1 MKKRNKAEVLSGQR
15 IKIVALL
22 TGISLLL
29 LSGCGNKAQEA
40 EGSQVQTDI
49 AVTAT
54 EQTAAAEEQA
64 ETADPETLDYAYRLH
79 ITINPE
85 FRLYLDEQSK
95 VVAVACLNQDAEDL
109 FSETDLTGM
118 DVEKAM
124 PVIIQQ
130 AVEKEYLADGKN
142 ITIDLEKSTE
152 SGQADTV
159 EQVIAAAVTTEL
171 KEQGVDTV
179 LELQD
184 AGTPVV
190 IEGTD
195 TGAGDTVPDKTD
207 NTGNTDNAGNA
218 SNSANSDKAGNV
230 SESGANNAV
239 PDNGITGNGSATN
252 VSQKTKCSACDGTGI
267 CQECKGGTAPCKRCG
282 GSLWETCGTCGG
294 SGRQTCPGCG
304 GSGVD
309 ATSGTSCRHCG
320 GSGGNTCQQC
330 GGSGGKSC
338 SICHGKGVISDDC
351 ILCHGDKKCTVCG
364 GSGEL

>member
-1 MKKRNKAEVLSGQR
+1 MKKRNKEEVLSGQR

-40 EGSQVQTDI
+40 EGSQGQTDI

-64 ETADPETLDYAYRLH
+64 ETVDPETLDYAYRLH

-85 FRLYLDEQSK
+85 FRLYLDEQSM
-95 VVAVACLNQDAEDL
+95 VVAVTCLNQDAEDL

-118 DVEKAM
+118 DLEKAM

-130 AVEKEYLADGKN
+130 AVAKEYLADGKN
-142 ITIDLEKSTE
+142 ITIDLEKSME

-159 EQVIAAAVTTEL
+159 EQVIAAAVTAEL
-171 KEQGVDTV
+171 KEQGVDAV

-184 AGTPVV
+184 AGTPVA
-190 IEGTD
+190 IEGAD
-195 TGAGDTVPDKTD
+195 TGAGDTVSDKTD
-207 NTGNTDNAGNA
+207 NA
-218 SNSANSDKAGNV
+218 DKAGNV
-230 SESGANNAV
+230 TESGANNAV
-239 PDNGITGNGSATN
+239 PENGITGNGSATN

-364 GSGEL
+364 GTGEL

>member
-15 IKIVALL
+15 IKIAALL

-40 EGSQVQTDI
+40 EVSQVQTDI

-64 ETADPETLDYAYRLH
+64 ETVDPETLDYAYRLH

-95 VVAVACLNQDAEDL
+95 VVAVTCLNQDAEDL
-109 FSETDLTGM
+109 FSETFLTGM
-118 DVEKAM
+118 DLEKAM

-130 AVEKEYLADGKN
+130 AVAKEYLADGKN

-159 EQVIAAAVTTEL
+159 EQVIAAAVTAEL
-171 KEQGVDTV
+171 KEQGVDAV

-184 AGTPVV
+184 AGTPVA
-190 IEGTD
+190 IEGAD
-195 TGAGDTVPDKTD
+195 TGAGDTVSDKTD
-207 NTGNTDNAGNA
+207 NAD
-218 SNSANSDKAGNV
+218 NSDKAGNV
-230 SESGANNAV
+230 TESGANNAV
-239 PDNGITGNGSATN
+239 PENGITGNGSATN

>member
-1 MKKRNKAEVLSGQR
+1 MKKRNKEEVLSGQR
-15 IKIVALL
+15 IKIAALL

-40 EGSQVQTDI
+40 EGSQGQTDI

-64 ETADPETLDYAYRLH
+64 ETVDPETLDYAYRLH

-95 VVAVACLNQDAEDL
+95 VVAVTCLNQDAEDL

-118 DVEKAM
+118 DLEKAM

-130 AVEKEYLADGKN
+130 AVAKEYLADGKN

-159 EQVIAAAVTTEL
+159 EQVIAAAVTAEL
-171 KEQGVDTV
+171 KEQGVDAV

-184 AGTPVV
+184 AGTPVA
-190 IEGTD
+190 IEGAD
-195 TGAGDTVPDKTD
+195 TGAGDTVSDKTD
-207 NTGNTDNAGNA
+207 N
-218 SNSANSDKAGNV
+218 
-230 SESGANNAV
+230 
-239 PDNGITGNGSATN
+239 TGNGSATN
-252 VSQKTKCSACDGTGI
+252 VSQKTKCNACDGTGI

>member
-1 MKKRNKAEVLSGQR
+1 MKRRNKAEVLSGQR
-15 IKIVALL
+15 IKIAALL
-22 TGISLLL
+22 AGISLLL

-40 EGSQVQTDI
+40 EKAQVQTDI

-85 FRLYLDEQSK
+85 FKLYLDEQSK

-130 AVEKEYLADGKN
+130 AVAKEYLADGKN

-159 EQVIAAAVTTEL
+159 EQVIAAAVTAEL
-171 KEQGVDTV
+171 KEQGVDAV

-184 AGTPVV
+184 AGTPVA
-190 IEGTD
+190 IEGADTGAD

-207 NTGNTDNAGNA
+207 NTGNADNP
-218 SNSANSDKAGNV
+218 DKAGNAT
-230 SESGANNAV
+230 ESGANNAA
-239 PDNGITGNGSATN
+239 PENGTTGNGSATN

>member
-1 MKKRNKAEVLSGQR
+1 MKKRNKEEVLSGQR
-15 IKIVALL
+15 IKIAALL

-40 EGSQVQTDI
+40 EGSQGQTDI

-64 ETADPETLDYAYRLH
+64 ETVDPETLDYAYRLH

-95 VVAVACLNQDAEDL
+95 VVAVTCLNQDAEDL
-109 FSETDLTGM
+109 FSETFLTGM
-118 DVEKAM
+118 DLEKAM

-130 AVEKEYLADGKN
+130 AVAKEYLADGKN

-159 EQVIAAAVTTEL
+159 EQVIAAAVTAEL
-171 KEQGVDTV
+171 KEQGVDAV

-184 AGTPVV
+184 AGTPVA
-190 IEGTD
+190 IEGAD
-195 TGAGDTVPDKTD
+195 TGAGDTVSDKTD
-207 NTGNTDNAGNA
+207 N
-218 SNSANSDKAGNV
+218 
-230 SESGANNAV
+230 
-239 PDNGITGNGSATN
+239 TGNGSATN
-252 VSQKTKCSACDGTGI
+252 VSQKTKCNACDGTGI

>member
-1 MKKRNKAEVLSGQR
+1 MKKRNKEEVLSGQR
-15 IKIVALL
+15 IKIAALL

-40 EGSQVQTDI
+40 EGSQGQTDI

-64 ETADPETLDYAYRLH
+64 ETVDPETLDYAYRLH

-95 VVAVACLNQDAEDL
+95 VVAVTCLNQDAEDL

-118 DVEKAM
+118 DLEKAM

-130 AVEKEYLADGKN
+130 AVAKEYLADGKN

-159 EQVIAAAVTTEL
+159 EQVIAAAVTAEL
-171 KEQGVDTV
+171 KEQGVDAV

-184 AGTPVV
+184 AGTPVA
-190 IEGTD
+190 IEGAD
-195 TGAGDTVPDKTD
+195 TGAGETVPDKTD
-207 NTGNTDNAGNA
+207 N
-218 SNSANSDKAGNV
+218 
-230 SESGANNAV
+230 
-239 PDNGITGNGSATN
+239 TGNGSATN
-252 VSQKTKCSACDGTGI
+252 VSQKTKCSACGGTGI

>member
-1 MKKRNKAEVLSGQR
+1 MKKRNKTEVLSGQR

-64 ETADPETLDYAYRLH
+64 ETIDPETLDYAYRLH
-79 ITINPE
+79 ITINPK

-130 AVEKEYLADGKN
+130 AVAKEYLADGKN

-159 EQVIAAAVTTEL
+159 EQVIAAAVTAEL
-171 KEQGVDTV
+171 KEQGVDAV

-184 AGTPVV
+184 AGTPVA
-190 IEGTD
+190 IEGAN
-195 TGAGDTVPDKTD
+195 TGSGDTVSDKTD
-207 NTGNTDNAGNA
+207 N
-218 SNSANSDKAGNV
+218 
-230 SESGANNAV
+230 
-239 PDNGITGNGSATN
+239 TGNGSATN
-252 VSQKTKCSACDGTGI
+252 VSQKTKCSACGGTGI

-364 GSGEL
+364 GTGEL

>member
-40 EGSQVQTDI
+40 EESQVQTDI

-64 ETADPETLDYAYRLH
+64 ETTDPETLDYAYRLH

-85 FRLYLDEQSK
+85 FKLYLDEQSK

-109 FSETDLTGM
+109 FSETFLTGM
-118 DVEKAM
+118 DLEKAM

-130 AVEKEYLADGKN
+130 AVAKEYLADGKN

-159 EQVIAAAVTTEL
+159 EQVIAAAVTAEL
-171 KEQGVDTV
+171 KEQGVDAV

-184 AGTPVV
+184 AGTPVA
-190 IEGTD
+190 IEGAD
-195 TGAGDTVPDKTD
+195 TGAGDTVSDKTD
-207 NTGNTDNAGNA
+207 N
-218 SNSANSDKAGNV
+218 
-230 SESGANNAV
+230 
-239 PDNGITGNGSATN
+239 TGNGSATN
-252 VSQKTKCSACDGTGI
+252 VSQKTKCNACDGTGI

>member
-40 EGSQVQTDI
+40 EESQVQTDI

-64 ETADPETLDYAYRLH
+64 ETVDPETLDYAYRLH

-85 FRLYLDEQSK
+85 FKLYLDKQSK
-95 VVAVACLNQDAEDL
+95 VVAVTCLNQDAEDL

-118 DVEKAM
+118 DLEKAM

-130 AVEKEYLADGKN
+130 AVAKEYLADGKN

-159 EQVIAAAVTTEL
+159 EQVIAAAVTAEL
-171 KEQGVDTV
+171 KEQGVDAV

-184 AGTPVV
+184 AGTPVI

-195 TGAGDTVPDKTD
+195 TGAGDTVSDKTD
-207 NTGNTDNAGNA
+207 N
-218 SNSANSDKAGNV
+218 
-230 SESGANNAV
+230 
-239 PDNGITGNGSATN
+239 TGNGSATN
-252 VSQKTKCSACDGTGI
+252 VSQKTKCNACDGTGI

>member
-1 MKKRNKAEVLSGQR
+1 MEKRNKEEVLSGQR

-49 AVTAT
+49 AVTAS

-64 ETADPETLDYAYRLH
+64 ETVDPETLDYAYRLH

-130 AVEKEYLADGKN
+130 AVAKEYLVDGKN

-159 EQVIAAAVTTEL
+159 EQVIAAAVTAEL
-171 KEQGVDTV
+171 KEQGVDAV

-184 AGTPVV
+184 AGTPVT
-190 IEGTD
+190 IEGAD
-195 TGAGDTVPDKTD
+195 TGAGDIVPDKT
-207 NTGNTDNAGNA
+207 GNA
-218 SNSANSDKAGNV
+218 DNSDKAGNAA
-230 SESGANNAV
+230 ESGANNAV

>member
-1 MKKRNKAEVLSGQR
+1 MKKRNKEEVLSGQR
-15 IKIVALL
+15 IKIAALL

-29 LSGCGNKAQEA
+29 LSSCGNKAQEA
-40 EGSQVQTDI
+40 EESQVQTDI

-64 ETADPETLDYAYRLH
+64 ETVDPETLDYAYRLH

-85 FRLYLDEQSK
+85 FKLYLDEQSK

-118 DVEKAM
+118 DVGKAM

-130 AVEKEYLADGKN
+130 AVAKEYLADGKN

-159 EQVIAAAVTTEL
+159 EQVIAAAVTAEL
-171 KEQGVDTV
+171 KEQGVDAV

-184 AGTPVV
+184 AGTPVA
-190 IEGTD
+190 IEGAD
-195 TGAGDTVPDKTD
+195 TGAGEIVPDNTD
-207 NTGNTDNAGNA
+207 NT
-218 SNSANSDKAGNV
+218 DKAGNV
-230 SESGANNAV
+230 TKSGANNAV
-239 PDNGITGNGSATN
+239 PENGITGNGSATN

>member
-1 MKKRNKAEVLSGQR
+1 M
-15 IKIVALL
+15 
-22 TGISLLL
+22 
-29 LSGCGNKAQEA
+29 
-40 EGSQVQTDI
+40 
-49 AVTAT
+49 
-54 EQTAAAEEQA
+54 
-64 ETADPETLDYAYRLH
+64 
-79 ITINPE
+79 
-85 FRLYLDEQSK
+85 
-95 VVAVACLNQDAEDL
+95 AVACLNQDAEDL
-109 FSETDLTGM
+109 FSERDLTGM
-118 DVEKAM
+118 DLEKAM

-130 AVEKEYLADGKN
+130 AVAKEYLADGKN

-159 EQVIAAAVTTEL
+159 EQVIAAAVTAEL
-171 KEQGVDTV
+171 KEQGVDAV

-184 AGTPVV
+184 AGTPVA
-190 IEGTD
+190 IEGAD
-195 TGAGDTVPDKTD
+195 TGAGDTVSDEAD
-207 NTGNTDNAGNA
+207 N
-218 SNSANSDKAGNV
+218 
-230 SESGANNAV
+230 
-239 PDNGITGNGSATN
+239 TGNGSATN

>member
-1 MKKRNKAEVLSGQR
+1 MKKRNKEEVLSGQR
-15 IKIVALL
+15 IKIAALL

-64 ETADPETLDYAYRLH
+64 ETVDPETLDYAYRLH

-85 FRLYLDEQSK
+85 FKLYLDEQSK

-130 AVEKEYLADGKN
+130 AVAKEYLADGKN

-159 EQVIAAAVTTEL
+159 EQVIAAAVTAEL
-171 KEQGVDTV
+171 KEQGVDAV

-184 AGTPVV
+184 AGTPVA
-190 IEGTD
+190 IEGAD
-195 TGAGDTVPDKTD
+195 MGAGKIVPDNTD
-207 NTGNTDNAGNA
+207 NTD
-218 SNSANSDKAGNV
+218 NSDKAGNV
-230 SESGANNAV
+230 TKSGANNAV
-239 PDNGITGNGSATN
+239 PENGITGNGSATN

>member
-15 IKIVALL
+15 IKIAALL

-29 LSGCGNKAQEA
+29 LSGCGNKAQEV

-64 ETADPETLDYAYRLH
+64 ETTDPETLDYAYRLH

-85 FRLYLDEQSK
+85 FKLYLDKQSK

-118 DVEKAM
+118 DLEKAM

-130 AVEKEYLADGKN
+130 AVAKEYLADGKN

-159 EQVIAAAVTTEL
+159 EQVIAAAVTAEL
-171 KEQGVDTV
+171 KEQGVDAV

-184 AGTPVV
+184 AGTPVT
-190 IEGTD
+190 IEESD
-195 TGAGDTVPDKTD
+195 TGAGNTVPDKTD
-207 NTGNTDNAGNA
+207 KTGNTGNSENTD
-218 SNSANSDKAGNV
+218 NSDKAGNV
-230 SESGANNAV
+230 AESGANNAA
-239 PDNGITGNGSATN
+239 PGNGTTGNGSATN

>member
-40 EGSQVQTDI
+40 EESQVQTDI

-64 ETADPETLDYAYRLH
+64 ETVDTETLDYAYRLH

-95 VVAVACLNQDAEDL
+95 VVAVTCLNQDAEDL
-109 FSETDLTGM
+109 FSETFLTGM
-118 DVEKAM
+118 DLEKAM

-130 AVEKEYLADGKN
+130 AVAKEYLADGKN

-159 EQVIAAAVTTEL
+159 EQVIAAAVTAEL
-171 KEQGVDTV
+171 KEQGVDAV

-184 AGTPVV
+184 AGTPVA
-190 IEGTD
+190 IEGAD
-195 TGAGDTVPDKTD
+195 TGAGDTVSDKTD
-207 NTGNTDNAGNA
+207 N
-218 SNSANSDKAGNV
+218 
-230 SESGANNAV
+230 
-239 PDNGITGNGSATN
+239 TGNGSATN
-252 VSQKTKCSACDGTGI
+252 VSQKTKCNACDGTGI

>member
-15 IKIVALL
+15 IKIAALL

-64 ETADPETLDYAYRLH
+64 ETTDPETLDYAYRLH
-79 ITINPE
+79 IMINPE
-85 FRLYLDEQSK
+85 FRLYLDKQSK
-95 VVAVACLNQDAEDL
+95 VVAVTCLNQDAEDL

-118 DVEKAM
+118 DLEKAM

-130 AVEKEYLADGKN
+130 AVAKEYLADGKN

-159 EQVIAAAVTTEL
+159 EQVIAAAVTAEL
-171 KEQGVDTV
+171 KEQGVDAV

-184 AGTPVV
+184 AGIPVA
-190 IEGTD
+190 IEGAVD
-195 TGAGDTVPDKTD
+195 IVPDKTD
-207 NTGNTDNAGNA
+207 NT
-218 SNSANSDKAGNV
+218 DKAGNV
-230 SESGANNAV
+230 TESGANNAV
-239 PDNGITGNGSATN
+239 PENDAGNGSATN

>member
-15 IKIVALL
+15 IKIAALL

-64 ETADPETLDYAYRLH
+64 ETTDPETLDYAYRLH
-79 ITINPE
+79 IMINPE
-85 FRLYLDEQSK
+85 FRLYLDKQSK
-95 VVAVACLNQDAEDL
+95 VVAVTCLNQDAEDL

-130 AVEKEYLADGKN
+130 AVTKEYLADGKN

-159 EQVIAAAVTTEL
+159 EQVIAAAVTAEL
-171 KEQGVDTV
+171 KEQGVDAV

-184 AGTPVV
+184 AGTPVA

-195 TGAGDTVPDKTD
+195 TGAGDTVPDKT
-207 NTGNTDNAGNA
+207 GNTA
-218 SNSANSDKAGNV
+218 NSANSDKAGNAA
-230 SESGANNAV
+230 ESGENNAV
-239 PDNGITGNGSATN
+239 LENVTTGNGSATN
-252 VSQKTKCSACDGTGI
+252 VSQKTKCTACDGTGI

-282 GSLWETCGTCGG
+282 GSLWETCGTC
-294 SGRQTCPGCG
+294 
-304 GSGVD
+304 
-309 ATSGTSCRHCG
+309 
-320 GSGGNTCQQC
+320 
-330 GGSGGKSC
+330 
-338 SICHGKGVISDDC
+338 
-351 ILCHGDKKCTVCG
+351 
-364 GSGEL
+364 

>member
-15 IKIVALL
+15 IKIAALL

-29 LSGCGNKAQEA
+29 LSGCSNKAQEA
-40 EGSQVQTDI
+40 EESQVQTDI

-64 ETADPETLDYAYRLH
+64 ETTDPETLDYAYRLH

-85 FRLYLDEQSK
+85 FRLYLDKQSK
-95 VVAVACLNQDAEDL
+95 VVVVACLNQDAEDL

-118 DVEKAM
+118 DLEKAM

-130 AVEKEYLADGKN
+130 AVAKEYLADGKN

-159 EQVIAAAVTTEL
+159 EQVIAAAVTAEL
-171 KEQGVDTV
+171 KEQGVDAV

-184 AGTPVV
+184 AGTPVI

-207 NTGNTDNAGNA
+207 NTGNTG
-218 SNSANSDKAGNV
+218 NSANSDKAGNAA
-230 SESGANNAV
+230 ESGANNAV
-239 PDNGITGNGSATN
+239 PENGTTGSGSATN
-252 VSQKTKCSACDGTGI
+252 VSQKTKCSACDGIGI

-282 GSLWETCGTCGG
+282 GSLWETCGT
-294 SGRQTCPGCG
+294 
-304 GSGVD
+304 
-309 ATSGTSCRHCG
+309 CG

-364 GSGEL
+364 GTGEL

>member
-15 IKIVALL
+15 IKIAALL

-79 ITINPE
+79 ITINSE
-85 FRLYLDEQSK
+85 FMLYLDEQSK

-130 AVEKEYLADGKN
+130 AVAKEYLADGKN

-159 EQVIAAAVTTEL
+159 EQVIAAAVTAEL
-171 KEQGVDTV
+171 KEQGVDAV

-184 AGTPVV
+184 AGTPVI

-207 NTGNTDNAGNA
+207 NSG
-218 SNSANSDKAGNV
+218 NSDKAGNEA
-230 SESGANNAV
+230 ESGANNAV
-239 PDNGITGNGSATN
+239 PENGTTGSGSATN

-309 ATSGTSCRHCG
+309 ATSGTNCRHCG

>member
-1 MKKRNKAEVLSGQR
+1 MKKRNKEEVLSGQR
-15 IKIVALL
+15 IKIAALL

-40 EGSQVQTDI
+40 EESQVQTDI

-64 ETADPETLDYAYRLH
+64 ETTDPETLDYAYRLH

-85 FRLYLDEQSK
+85 FELYLDKQSK

-109 FSETDLTGM
+109 FSETFLTGM

-130 AVEKEYLADGKN
+130 AVAKEYLADGKN

-159 EQVIAAAVTTEL
+159 EQVIAAAVTAEL
-171 KEQGVDTV
+171 KEQGVDAV

-184 AGTPVV
+184 AGTPVA
-190 IEGTD
+190 IEGANM
-195 TGAGDTVPDKTD
+195 GAGDTVPDNTD
-207 NTGNTDNAGNA
+207 NT
-218 SNSANSDKAGNV
+218 DKAGNV
-230 SESGANNAV
+230 TKSGANNAV
-239 PDNGITGNGSATN
+239 PENGITGNGSATN

>member
-1 MKKRNKAEVLSGQR
+1 MKKKNKAEVLSGQR
-15 IKIVALL
+15 IKIAALL

-40 EGSQVQTDI
+40 EESQVQTDI
-49 AVTAT
+49 VVTAT

-64 ETADPETLDYAYRLH
+64 ETADPETLDYTYRLH
-79 ITINPE
+79 IMINPE

-109 FSETDLTGM
+109 FSETNLTGM
-118 DVEKAM
+118 DVEQAM

-130 AVEKEYLADGKN
+130 AVAKEYLTDGKN

-159 EQVIAAAVTTEL
+159 EQVIAAAVTAEL
-171 KEQGVDTV
+171 KEQGVDAV

-184 AGTPVV
+184 AGTPVI
-190 IEGTD
+190 IEGAD
-195 TGAGDTVPDKTD
+195 TGAGDTVPDKTG
-207 NTGNTDNAGNA
+207 NSENTD
-218 SNSANSDKAGNV
+218 NSDKAGNV
-230 SESGANNAV
+230 TESGANNAV
-239 PDNGITGNGSATN
+239 PENGTTGSGSATN

>member
-15 IKIVALL
+15 IKIAALL

-64 ETADPETLDYAYRLH
+64 ETVDPETLDYAYRLH

-130 AVEKEYLADGKN
+130 AVAKEYLADGKN

-159 EQVIAAAVTTEL
+159 EQVIAAAVTAEL
-171 KEQGVDTV
+171 KEQGVDAV

-184 AGTPVV
+184 AGTPVA
-190 IEGTD
+190 IEGAD
-195 TGAGDTVPDKTD
+195 TGAGDTVSDKTD
-207 NTGNTDNAGNA
+207 N
-218 SNSANSDKAGNV
+218 
-230 SESGANNAV
+230 
-239 PDNGITGNGSATN
+239 TGNGSATN
-252 VSQKTKCSACDGTGI
+252 VSQKTKCNACDGTGI

>member
-64 ETADPETLDYAYRLH
+64 ETVDPETLDYAYRLH

-85 FRLYLDEQSK
+85 FRLYLDEQSM
-95 VVAVACLNQDAEDL
+95 VVAVTCLNQDAEDL
-109 FSETDLTGM
+109 FSETFLTGM
-118 DVEKAM
+118 DLEKAM

-130 AVEKEYLADGKN
+130 AVAKEYLADGKN

-159 EQVIAAAVTTEL
+159 EQVIAAAVTAEL
-171 KEQGVDTV
+171 KEQGVDAV

-184 AGTPVV
+184 AGTPVA
-190 IEGTD
+190 IEGAD
-195 TGAGDTVPDKTD
+195 TGAGDTVSDKTD
-207 NTGNTDNAGNA
+207 N
-218 SNSANSDKAGNV
+218 
-230 SESGANNAV
+230 
-239 PDNGITGNGSATN
+239 TGNGSATN
-252 VSQKTKCSACDGTGI
+252 VSQKTKCNACDGTGI

-364 GSGEL
+364 GTGEL

>member
-1 MKKRNKAEVLSGQR
+1 MKKRNKEEVLSGQR
-15 IKIVALL
+15 IKIAALL

-40 EGSQVQTDI
+40 EESQVQTDI

-64 ETADPETLDYAYRLH
+64 ETVDPETLDYAYRLH

-130 AVEKEYLADGKN
+130 AVAKEYLADGKN

-159 EQVIAAAVTTEL
+159 EQVIAAAVTAEL
-171 KEQGVDTV
+171 KEQGVDAA

-184 AGTPVV
+184 AGTPVA
-190 IEGTD
+190 IEGAD
-195 TGAGDTVPDKTD
+195 MGAGKIVPDNTD
-207 NTGNTDNAGNA
+207 NTD
-218 SNSANSDKAGNV
+218 NSDKAGNV
-230 SESGANNAV
+230 TKSGANNAV
-239 PDNGITGNGSATN
+239 PENGITGNGSATN

-364 GSGEL
+364 GTGEL

>member
-40 EGSQVQTDI
+40 EESQVQTDI
-49 AVTAT
+49 AVTVT
-54 EQTAAAEEQA
+54 EQTAAAEAQA

-130 AVEKEYLADGKN
+130 AVAKEYLADGKN

-152 SGQADTV
+152 SSQADTV
-159 EQVIAAAVTTEL
+159 EQVIAATVTAEL
-171 KEQGVDTV
+171 KEQGVDAV

-184 AGTPVV
+184 AGTPVA
-190 IEGTD
+190 IEGAD

-207 NTGNTDNAGNA
+207 NTGNADNP
-218 SNSANSDKAGNV
+218 DKAGNAA
-230 SESGANNAV
+230 ESGANNAA
-239 PDNGITGNGSATN
+239 PENGTTGNGSATN

-351 ILCHGDKKCTVCG
+351 ILCHGEKKCTVCG

>member
-1 MKKRNKAEVLSGQR
+1 MKKRNKEEVLSGQR
-15 IKIVALL
+15 IKIAALL

-40 EGSQVQTDI
+40 EESQVQTDI

-64 ETADPETLDYAYRLH
+64 ETVDPETLDYAYRLH

-130 AVEKEYLADGKN
+130 AVAKEYLADGKN

-159 EQVIAAAVTTEL
+159 EQVIAAAVTAEL
-171 KEQGVDTV
+171 KEQGVDAV

-184 AGTPVV
+184 AGTPVA
-190 IEGTD
+190 IEGAD
-195 TGAGDTVPDKTD
+195 MGAGDTVPDKTD
-207 NTGNTDNAGNA
+207 NTGNAD
-218 SNSANSDKAGNV
+218 NSDKAGNV
-230 SESGANNAV
+230 TESGANNAV
-239 PDNGITGNGSATN
+239 PENGITGNGSATN

-320 GSGGNTCQQC
+320 GSGGNTCQ
-330 GGSGGKSC
+330 
-338 SICHGKGVISDDC
+338 
-351 ILCHGDKKCTVCG
+351 
-364 GSGEL
+364 

>member
-15 IKIVALL
+15 IKIAALL

-29 LSGCGNKAQEA
+29 L
-40 EGSQVQTDI
+40 
-49 AVTAT
+49 TAT

-64 ETADPETLDYAYRLH
+64 ETTDPETLDYAYRLH
-79 ITINPE
+79 IMINPE
-85 FRLYLDEQSK
+85 FRLYLDKQSK
-95 VVAVACLNQDAEDL
+95 VVAVTCLNQDAEDL

-118 DVEKAM
+118 DLEKAM

-130 AVEKEYLADGKN
+130 AVAKEYLADGKN

-159 EQVIAAAVTTEL
+159 EQVIAAAVTAEL
-171 KEQGVDTV
+171 KEQGVDAV

-184 AGTPVV
+184 AGTPVI

-195 TGAGDTVPDKTD
+195 TGAGDTVSDKTD
-207 NTGNTDNAGNA
+207 NTGNTGNSA
-218 SNSANSDKAGNV
+218 NSANSDKAGNV
-230 SESGANNAV
+230 TESGENNAA
-239 PDNGITGNGSATN
+239 PENGTTGNGSATN

-364 GSGEL
+364 GTGEL

>member
-1 MKKRNKAEVLSGQR
+1 MTKRNKEEVLSGQR
-15 IKIVALL
+15 IKIAALL

-64 ETADPETLDYAYRLH
+64 ETVDPETLDYAYRLH
-79 ITINPE
+79 IMINPE

-130 AVEKEYLADGKN
+130 AVAKEYLADGKN

-152 SGQADTV
+152 YGQADTV
-159 EQVIAAAVTTEL
+159 EQVIAAAVTAEL
-171 KEQGVDTV
+171 KEQGVDAV

-184 AGTPVV
+184 AGTPVA
-190 IEGTD
+190 IEGAD
-195 TGAGDTVPDKTD
+195 TGAGKIVPDNTD
-207 NTGNTDNAGNA
+207 NTD
-218 SNSANSDKAGNV
+218 NSDKAGNV
-230 SESGANNAV
+230 TKSGANNAV
-239 PDNGITGNGSATN
+239 PENGITGNGSATN

-364 GSGEL
+364 GTGEL

>member
-1 MKKRNKAEVLSGQR
+1 MKRRNKVEVLSGQR
-15 IKIVALL
+15 IKIAALL
-22 TGISLLL
+22 TGISLL

-40 EGSQVQTDI
+40 EGSQGQTDI

-64 ETADPETLDYAYRLH
+64 ETVDPETLDYAYRLH

-85 FRLYLDEQSK
+85 FKLYLDEQSK

-109 FSETDLTGM
+109 FSEMFLTGM

-130 AVEKEYLADGKN
+130 AVAKEYLADGKN
-142 ITIDLEKSTE
+142 ITINLEKSTE

-159 EQVIAAAVTTEL
+159 EQVIAAAVTAEL
-171 KEQGVDTV
+171 KEQGVDAV

-184 AGTPVV
+184 AGIPVA
-190 IEGTD
+190 IE
-195 TGAGDTVPDKTD
+195 GAGDIVPDKTD
-207 NTGNTDNAGNA
+207 NT
-218 SNSANSDKAGNV
+218 DKAGNV
-230 SESGANNAV
+230 TESGANNAA
-239 PDNGITGNGSATN
+239 PENGTTGNGSATN

-304 GSGVD
+304 GSG
-309 ATSGTSCRHCG
+309 
-320 GSGGNTCQQC
+320 
-330 GGSGGKSC
+330 GKSC

-364 GSGEL
+364 GTGEL